1 MKRAQP
7 DAYRSKLTPLQIRRR
22 LFGTLGVLFFI
33 AALVL
38 FSVAIVQQT
47 EIPAELGALLL
58 APCLASGLACIDWHN
73 F

>member
-7 DAYRSKLTPLQIRRR
+7 DAYRAQLTQLQLRRR

-33 AALVL
+33 AALIL
-38 FSVAIVQQT
+38 FGVAIVQQA
-47 EIPAELGALLL
+47 EVPAELGGLLL
-58 APCLASGLACIDWHN
+58 APCLASGLACINWRD